1 VPARLSGFEAITPAM
16 ERAKRQLF
24 MPFRFR
30 HWARLAIVVMST
42 GEFAGG
48 GGGSGWSGLN
58 YRLPSGSS
66 GGRHLSAFFP
76 VPDRLGTTITDYW
89 PWFIAGVIMLFLLA
103 LAFVYVA
110 SVFRFVLFDSVV
122 NDRCELVAGWR
133 RWQPQGASYFLW
145 TLGFGFASMLVMFI
159 LIGGPILMAWRAGIF
174 SSPGDHIFFLITWGL
189 LLILIG
195 LFLICFSA
203 VATVFAKDFVVP
215 VMALENR
222 GVLDGWRRVL
232 PMLGQEKGAF
242 TIYVLMKIGLAMGSA
257 VLFGI
262 VNFFVIIGM
271 FIPLGLVALIVVLGG
286 AAMGLTWTT
295 FTICMA
301 VLVGGVFVMVLIYVL
316 SFVSAPAMVFFQSYS
331 LHFLGSRYP
340 RLDIELARTTPPSK
354 IPPPSP
360 GPISPLPA
368 TS

>member
-58 YRLPSGSS
+58 YTLPSGPSS
-66 GGRHLSAFFP
+66 GRQMSMFFP
-76 VPDRLGTTITDYW
+76 RPDRLGTTVMDHWT
-89 PWFIAGVIMLFLLA
+89 WFVAGVIVLVLLA
-103 LAFVYVA
+103 LAFIYVA
-110 SVFRFVLFDSVV
+110 SVFRFILFDSVL
-122 NDRCELVAGWR
+122 NDRCELAAGWR

-145 TLGFGFASMLVMFI
+145 TMGFALVSMLVMFI

-174 SSPGDHIFFLITWGL
+174 SSPGDHIFFLITGGL
-189 LLILIG
+189 LLILVG
-195 LFLICFSA
+195 FFLICASA
-203 VATVFAKDFVVP
+203 LATVFAKDFVVP

-222 GVLDGWRRVL
+222 GVMDSWRRVL
-232 PMLGQEKGAF
+232 PILGAEKGAF
-242 TIYVLMKIGLAMGSA
+242 TIYVLLRIGLAMGSA

-262 VNFFVIIGM
+262 VNFFVIVGL
-271 FIPLGLVALIVVLGG
+271 FIPLGLVALVVVIGG

-331 LHFLGSRYP
+331 LHFLGPRYP
-340 RLDIELARTTPPSK
+340 RLDIELARTTPPAK
-354 IPPPSP
+354 ISPPLP
-360 GPISPLPA
+360 GTIDPLPA
-368 TS
+368 SS

>member
-1 VPARLSGFEAITPAM
+1 M

-30 HWARLAIVVMST
+30 HWARLAVVVMST

-58 YRLPSGSS
+58 YTLPNGSP
-66 GGRHLSAFFP
+66 GGRHVNAFLP
-76 VPDRLGTTITDYW
+76 VPDSLGSTVMDYW
-89 PWFIAGVIMLFLLA
+89 PWFAAGVIALVLLA

-145 TLGFGFASMLVMFI
+145 TLGFGFASMLVMLL

-174 SSPGDHIFFLITWGL
+174 GSPGDHIYFLITWGL
-189 LLILIG
+189 LLIIIG
-195 LFLICFSA
+195 LFLICASA
-203 VATVFAKDFVVP
+203 VIAVFAKDFVVP

-242 TIYVLMKIGLAMGSA
+242 TIYLLMKIGLAMGSA
-257 VLFGI
+257 LLFGI
-262 VNFFVIIGM
+262 VNVFVIIGL
-271 FIPLGLVALIVVLGG
+271 FIPMGLIALIVVLAG

-301 VLVGGVFVMVLIYVL
+301 VLMGGAFLMMLIYVL
-316 SFVSAPAMVFFQSYS
+316 SFVSAPAMVFFQAYS

-340 RLDIELARTTPPSK
+340 RLDIELARTM
-354 IPPPSP
+354 PPPPPP